1 MIFKVAEGA
10 SGDIWVSVL
19 TEPDAPMLLFHCV
32 DLHFEFPEGARELES
47 VPDLLVCHIIGYV
60 SEVYTRL

>member
-1 MIFKVAEGA
+1 MIFEVAKGA

-32 DLHFEFPEGARELES
+32 DLHFEFPEGARKLES
-47 VPDLLVCHIIGYV
+47 VSDLLVCHIIGYI
-60 SEVYTRL
+60 SKIDA